1 MYQQQFRLEAMARD
15 QRGDVPSSARRQ
27 PRCEKRHLFWSSYVC
42 PEPVLAKRSFLYI
55 NGSKMPFFAGNGPVT
70 QETFEEA
77 LWPRHVEYRTEA
89 LAAAVST
96 RAAANETADTAEHS
110 RGKLHILDA
119 EQPPERILSEALP
132 IVDGWAV
139 GVVAAGQHV
148 ASEEKM
154 ALVDREMES
163 LASASTAAERIKRR
177 RPRAAL

>member
-1 MYQQQFRLEAMARD
+1 LSRACL
-15 QRGDVPSSARRQ
+15 G
-27 PRCEKRHLFWSSYVC
+27 KRIVFIYKWL
-42 PEPVLAKRSFLYI
+42 
-55 NGSKMPFFAGNGPVT
+55 KMPFFAGNGPVA

-89 LAAAVST
+89 LAAAAST
-96 RAAANETADTAEHS
+96 RAAANETADTADTAEHN

-119 EQPPERILSEALP
+119 EQPPEEILSEALP

-148 ASEEKM
+148 ASEEKT

-163 LASASTAAERIKRR
+163 LASASTAAEQIKRR